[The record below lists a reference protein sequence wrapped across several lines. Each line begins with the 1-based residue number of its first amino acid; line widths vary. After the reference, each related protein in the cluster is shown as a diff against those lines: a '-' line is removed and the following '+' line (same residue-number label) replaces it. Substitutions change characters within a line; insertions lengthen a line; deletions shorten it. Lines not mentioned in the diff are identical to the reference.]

1 MLIGSILLRVKF
13 GDFRLMMVSY
23 LGRTLLMIGRRVCSL
38 LDHFPAINLSLL
50 LCLRMSNQT
59 GIPSGFVI
67 HLF

>member
-1 MLIGSILLRVKF
+1 
-13 GDFRLMMVSY
+13 
-23 LGRTLLMIGRRVCSL
+23 

-50 LCLRMSNQT
+50 LCLRMSNPT